1 MGESAIKSHAKG
13 KIHLSRK
20 PNLSGITSF
29 SSKRKENVSS

>member
-20 PNLSGITSF
+20 PNLSGIASF

>member
-20 PNLSGITSF
+20 PNLSGIASF
-29 SSKRKENVSS
+29 SLKRKENVSS